1 MSNSVLDGLLVID
14 MSEVFQGPLAAQ
26 ILGDFGA
33 DVIKIERPGSGE
45 VLRNSDPDSAAKG
58 LMSSHFAAANRNK
71 RSIAL
76 DAKLPED
83 AATLEALLAR
93 ADVLVHNF
101 RPGVAERLGFGYEAL
116 HERNPRLIYAWAS
129 GFGDTGPLAEAGG
142 QDLIIQSLSG
152 MARESA
158 ADDGI
163 PRFINPPAIDYASGQ
178 TLVQG
183 ILLAL
188 LERERT
194 GKGQKVAVNL
204 LDTAL
209 AIQSLEAATT
219 LMHGVTTKWFD
230 LAANFVFETSDGYLT
245 VLGFFRPNPL
255 QSLCKA
261 MGLPDASTA
270 PHLTTPDQQRI
281 HRKEI
286 GNILGDAFRALTTSE
301 AHRRVAAE
309 DLLCQPAQSLA
320 EALAHPQIAAS
331 GLLIDAALPGGHKVR
346 LVGNPLKL
354 SDTAAQLRHG
364 PPALDADR
372 DEILAWLDRGKP
384 LED

>member
-1 MSNSVLDGLLVID
+1 MSEEILNGLVVVD

-33 DVIKIERPGSGE
+33 DVIKVERAGTGE
-45 VLRNSDPDSAAKG
+45 ALRLSDPESRAKAM
-58 LMSSHFAAANRNK
+58 MSSHFAAANRNK

-76 DAKLPED
+76 DAKSD
-83 AATLEALLAR
+83 SDNALLQSLLDR

-101 RPGVAERLGFGYEAL
+101 RPGVAERLGIGYEAL
-116 HERNPRLIYAWAS
+116 HERNPRLVYAWAS
-129 GFGDTGPLAEAGG
+129 GFGDTGPLAKAGG

-158 ADDGI
+158 PVGGTPA
-163 PRFINPPAIDYASGQ
+163 FVNPPAIDYASGQ
-178 TLVQG
+178 TLMQG

-188 LERERT
+188 LARQKT
-194 GKGQKVAVNL
+194 GKGQRVAVNL
-204 LDTAL
+204 LDTAV

-219 LMHGVTTKWFD
+219 LMHGTTTKWFD
-230 LAANFVFETSDGYLT
+230 LAPNFVFETQDGYLT

-261 MGLPDASTA
+261 LGLRDASTA
-270 PHLTTPDQQRI
+270 PHLATPEDQRI
-281 HRKEI
+281 NRAEI
-286 GNILGDAFRALTTSE
+286 RDLLAPAFRALSTAE
-301 AHRRVAAE
+301 ALARVSAE
-309 DLLCQPAQSLA
+309 DLLCQPTQSLA

-331 GLLIDAALPGGHKVR
+331 GLLIDAPLPDGQTVR

-354 SDTAAQLRHG
+354 SDNPARLRRG
-364 PPALDADR
+364 PPELNADR
-372 DEILAWLDRGKP
+372 AEIEAWLTVPIDKH
-384 LED
+384 